1 VRMRIRVLGWG
12 VAGGLLLAGGT
23 PAQRNAEPGPRAAA
37 VAQAIDAWVHDYE
50 RGRLGPK
57 NILRSGTGLQPAY
70 VSLARAAGFVDEQ
83 DGDRL
88 THLDVLQKLLL
99 FAEQQPSTELADA
112 VLGVSATGLEAA
124 FLDPESLLLRD
135 LGHNS
140 LLRVDH
146 QGAWFLVL
154 RAAAGERVPLLGE
167 LRPEDRGTDGL
178 AVGPA
183 RRVAALR
190 LLGQKALPVFRS
202 TIEAALVDPDPR
214 VRLGAVEAM
223 DLQRRAES
231 LPKVVAAIESERHPV
246 VSQGLMRLLLGILR
260 SAEPPIEPAVRAVA
274 VRTALQQLGRIGW
287 RTDMD
292 LLDLVEAYPKKEQI
306 PLVITALE
314 LAQKPPDRLVQAV
327 NADASPLL
335 QKRAVGLLRAM
346 TGALLPDDPAAWR
359 EFWQREQDRIVVPD
373 PLVRD
378 RPDATSAQFFGV
390 PVTGRSI
397 AFVIDTSGSMDELVG
412 GTNAGE
418 RRTAR
423 SPTRL
428 RAAKQQLV
436 TAVQAMPEASQYLV
450 LTFAADAKVWTSA
463 PVRSGAR
470 NLRSLTELLSRLRA
484 HGGTNLFA
492 GLAEVLEFDRQ
503 RWGEQGVQRV
513 DEVFLLSDGE
523 PTAGDVQDPD
533 ELLRLVQ
540 EANKYAKVRIHAV
553 FTGVGKGADLLQRL
567 AEQNGGVFVQ
577 R

>member
-1 VRMRIRVLGWG
+1 MNVRTSIRG
-12 VAGGLLLAGGT
+12 VALALLLAGAA
-23 PAQRNAEPGPRAAA
+23 PAQRGADAAEVGAQVVRALRS
-37 VAQAIDAWVHDYE
+37 WVHDYE
-50 RGRLGPK
+50 RGRLHAKGV
-57 NILRSGTGLQPAY
+57 LRSGIGLQPGY
-70 VSLARAAGFVDEQ
+70 VVHARAGGYVGEHDAG
-83 DGDRL
+83 RL
-88 THLDVLQKLLL
+88 THLDMLQKLLQH
-99 FAEQQPSTELADA
+99 AEAQPSTELADA
-112 VLGVSATGLEAA
+112 VLGLAATGLEDA
-124 FLDPESLLLRD
+124 FLDHEALLLRD
-135 LGHNS
+135 LGHSS
-140 LLRVDH
+140 LLRIDH
-146 QGAWFLVL
+146 QGAWFLIL

-167 LRPEDRGTDGL
+167 LRPEESGDEGL

-202 TIEAALVDPDPR
+202 TMEAALVDPDPR

-223 DLQRRAES
+223 DLQRRVES
-231 LPKVVAAIESERHPV
+231 LPRVVAAIDAERHPV
-246 VSQGLMRLLLGILR
+246 VSQGLVRLLLGILR
-260 SAEPPIEPAVRAVA
+260 TAAPPPEPAVRDAA
-274 VRTALQQLGRIGW
+274 VRSALAQFGRIGW

-292 LLDLVEAYPKKEQI
+292 LLDLVEAFPRKEQI
-306 PLVITALE
+306 PLVIGALE
-314 LAQKPPDRLVQAV
+314 LAQQPRDRLVQAV
-327 NADASPLL
+327 NAGASPLL
-335 QKRAVGLLRAM
+335 RKRAAELLRAM
-346 TGALLPDDPAAWR
+346 TGALLPANDPAAWR
-359 EFWQREQDRIVVPD
+359 EFWQQEQARIVVPD
-373 PLVRD
+373 PLVRE

-397 AFVIDTSGSMDELVG
+397 AFVIDTSGSMDELVA
-412 GTNAGE
+412 GTATDE

-423 SPTRL
+423 SLTRL

-436 TAVQAMPEASQYLV
+436 TAVQAMPPESQYMI
-450 LTFAADAKVWTSA
+450 LTFAAEAKSWTSA

-503 RWGEQGVQRV
+503 RFGEQGVERV

-523 PTAGDVQDPD
+523 PTAGEVQDGD

-540 EANKYAKVRIHAV
+540 EANKYAKVRMHTV
-553 FTGVGKGADLLQRL
+553 FTGTGPGADLLRKL